1 MPSVEDIQQYMTGA
15 WRLMLGKPDGM
26 RLLDISV
33 DGFWNSFFAIIVALP
48 ALAASWIAV
57 ANDITELADM
67 GSRLSI
73 VLRFAVVDIGAWVLP
88 LGALA
93 LVARPAGIADRLV
106 HYVVATNWGSALL
119 VWLMLPPALLKLF
132 FPAAQDVSAAL
143 SLLLFLASMVLSW
156 RLTNAAIGKGAGRVR
171 RLCGDVRGVV
181 GRAFR
186 IAGDTR
192 TGADLGHSGPSPKSV
207 PMLVLASVRRAYR

>member
-93 LVARPAGIADRLV
+93 LAARPAGIADRLV

-119 VWLMLPPALLKLF
+119 VWLMLPPAVLKLF

-156 RLTNAAIGKGAGRVR
+156 RLTNAAIGKGAGLGSAVFVAMFVAS
-171 RLCGDVRGVV
+171 LAVLFALQAILGL
-181 GRAFR
+181 GR
-186 IAGDTR
+186 I
-192 TGADLGHSGPSPKSV
+192 
-207 PMLVLASVRRAYR
+207 